1 MTLQDRKEQLE
12 KQQELL
18 KEQYIKVAGAIELI
32 DSMIDDEKN
41 NDSKEKPKK

>member
-12 KQQELL
+12 KQQDIL

-32 DSMIDDEKN
+32 DSMIEDEKN
-41 NDSKEKPKK
+41 NATKEKPKK

>member
-18 KEQYIKVAGAIELI
+18 KEQYIKVAGAIEMI